1 MEEDPMHDDATHD
14 GATHDGAMPDDAM
27 HGDAMHG
34 DAVHGGDV
42 GAIAVTEAPPER
54 VGLLLADARTRR
66 GLGLEEACR
75 RAGVLDPAELMALE
89 GGALAVDEATFA
101 ALSGLYGVS
110 ARDLVPPRDHLV
122 VDLREGYLRAGGEM
136 TLLPSGVGRHDVL
149 SRYLEMV
156 WEMRCV
162 EPGSEV
168 PLRDADL
175 EVLGDSLEVA
185 PGALRAELLR
195 MMRER
200 VRAIPKR
207 RVLLGL
213 GAAIAVVTGGVLMWQ
228 SGADNPSL
236 DAVTAGSPRSP
247 PRRRR
252 NSARPRGDH
261 RRCSRDRARRNPGDG
276 HGRPARRTGG
286 RGRRCCCSG
295 TQPDGSPGVQ
305 QTR

>member
-1 MEEDPMHDDATHD
+1 MEEDPMHDDAM
-14 GATHDGAMPDDAM
+14 HDGAMPNDGMHGGAM
-27 HGDAMHG
+27 HGDAM
-34 DAVHGGDV
+34 HGGDV

-136 TLLPSGVGRHDVL
+136 TLLSSGVGRHDVL

-236 DAVTAGSPRSP
+236 DAVTAGSAAVATAPAAQLP
-247 PRRRR
+247 P
-252 NSARPRGDH
+252 APEATIGDAVVIERG
-261 RRCSRDRARRNPGDG
+261 
-276 HGRPARRTGG
+276 
-286 RGRRCCCSG
+286 G
-295 TQPDGSPGVQ
+295 TQGTVTGDLPAAPAAEVGDAAVQERNPDGSPGVQ